1 MLFNLDFADN
11 TIVSCFFFF
20 WIVDLYFLI
29 PAGITQIFYPTT
41 ELAVPTGIPTKD
53 VKTELET
60 HPVTVETEVSIQYK

>member
-20 WIVDLYFLI
+20 
-29 PAGITQIFYPTT
+29 TQIFYPTT